1 MDDQN
6 RQLREQLE
14 RLDAELKRTKSVD
27 EGGRTI
33 LQKLQQDIQDL
44 LARSGEDSGLKAHP
58 FAARLRRAIQHFE
71 VTHPNLVA
79 SMEEMVNTLSTMG
92 I

>member
-1 MDDQN
+1 MDDQT

-33 LQKLQQDIQDL
+33 LHKLQQDIQDL
-44 LARSGEDSGLKAHP
+44 LARSSEDPDLEAHP
-58 FAARLRRAIQHFE
+58 FAAQLRRAIQHFE

-79 SMEEMVNTLSTMG
+79 SMEEMVNMLSTMG

>member
-1 MDDQN
+1 MDEHN

-14 RLDAELKRTKSVD
+14 RLDAELRSIDSVD
-27 EGGRTI
+27 DASREVLHRV
-33 LQKLQQDIQDL
+33 QEDVQDL
-44 LARSGEDSGLKAHP
+44 LSRSGEAIPQHDVSITE
-58 FAARLRRAIQHFE
+58 RLRQGIQHFE

-79 SMEEMVNTLSTMG
+79 MMEQVVHTLSEMG

>member
-14 RLDAELKRTKSVD
+14 RLDAELKRTKSVE

-33 LQKLQQDIQDL
+33 LHQLQQDIQDL
-44 LARSGEDSGLKAHP
+44 LARSSEDSGLEAHP
-58 FAARLRRAIQHFE
+58 FAAQLRRAIQHFE

-79 SMEEMVNTLSTMG
+79 SMEEIVNTLSTMG
-92 I
+92 F